1 MFMNSP
7 LILFAHAL
15 RTATPRIVRQA
26 IDKSKTNLS
35 KTAPAFEE
43 QPSSSESLQVGN
55 LDHSS

>member
-7 LILFAHAL
+7 LILFAHAVG
-15 RTATPRIVRQA
+15 TATPRIVRQA

-43 QPSSSESLQVGN
+43 QTPSSEAPLVGN